1 MEKKLKI
8 TISVMFAA
16 LFGAFIAMLKI
27 VDVQP
32 IGPAGTSVGLASLNG
47 WVHSAIG
54 KVTGMLPLPAG
65 LFDKISDLTL
75 LAAFAV
81 AGSFG
86 LIGVIQLIKNKSLF
100 KVSREIIGLGVAYL
114 LSGVVYVVFE
124 MVVINY
130 RPVLEAGET
139 FPEASF
145 PSSHTV
151 LAFVVFATAIIAWG
165 NLLKNHTAVARLLQ
179 VCAALLLCVAV
190 VSRLLAGVHW
200 VTDIVA
206 GVIVSLF
213 ITSLYSAMVTE

>member
-32 IGPAGTSVGLASLNG
+32 IGPAGTSVGLATLNG
-47 WVHSAIG
+47 WVHTALD
-54 KVTGMLPLPAG
+54 KLTAG
-65 LFDKISDLTL
+65 LLGSGELFDKVSDLTL

-86 LIGVIQLIKNKSLF
+86 LIGVIQLIKNRSLF
-100 KVSREIIGLGVAYL
+100 KVSREILGLGVAYL
-114 LSGVVYVVFE
+114 LSGVVYIVFE

-165 NLLKNHTAVARLLQ
+165 KLLENHAAVARALQ

>member
-8 TISVMFAA
+8 AVAALFAA

-32 IGPAGTSVGLASLNG
+32 IGPAGTSVGLATLNG
-47 WVHSAIG
+47 GAQVLLG
-54 KVTGMLPLPAG
+54 KLTGLLPVSPE

-81 AGSFG
+81 AGSFA
-86 LIGVIQLIKNKSLF
+86 LIGLIQLIRRKSLF
-100 KVSREIIGLGVAYL
+100 RIDREIVGLGIAYL
-114 LSGVVYVVFE
+114 LAGIVYVAFE
-124 MVVINY
+124 MHIVNY
-130 RPVLEAGET
+130 RPVLEAGEV

-151 LAFVVFATAIIAWG
+151 LAFVVFATAAIAWG
-165 NLLKNHTAVARLLQ
+165 KLLKDHIAVARLLQ
-179 VCAALLLCVAV
+179 FCAVLLLLVAV
-190 VSRLLAGVHW
+190 ASRLLAGVHW

-206 GVIVSLF
+206 GVLISLS
-213 ITSLYSAMVTE
+213 ITSLYSALVTE